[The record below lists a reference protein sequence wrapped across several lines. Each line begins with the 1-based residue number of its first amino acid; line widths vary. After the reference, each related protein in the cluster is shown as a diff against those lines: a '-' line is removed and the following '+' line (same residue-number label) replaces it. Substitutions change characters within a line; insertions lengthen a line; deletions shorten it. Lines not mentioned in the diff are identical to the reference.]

1 MQCTWLVTT
10 VKCRISLEWAVHVA
24 GMGDRK
30 MHAELSRGNYLDKV
44 HSEKRDG
51 DDMII
56 FISFYV
62 E

>member
-1 MQCTWLVTT
+1 MWLGWGT
-10 VKCRISLEWAVHVA
+10 EE
-24 GMGDRK
+24 
-30 MHAELSRGNYLDKV
+30 MHAELSRGNYLEKV

-62 E
+62 ERLRALL